1 MNSTGIFFELPLIL
15 NLKALLSKKSVEL
28 IEMEGFIEANID
40 NYKVQINEYWDDYS
54 KCQKKITLQDIET
67 LEQIMNPKIKE
78 LNAGILSR
86 KRIGKP
92 HKVLKR
98 IKIGNQLDYKKSLF
112 VKQKN
117 YEWYMKKWSKRM
129 KDIMEVNKI
138 IEK

>member
-1 MNSTGIFFELPLIL
+1 
-15 NLKALLSKKSVEL
+15 
-28 IEMEGFIEANID
+28 MEGLIEANID

-67 LEQIMNPKIKE
+67 LEQIVNPKIKE
-78 LNAGILSR
+78 LNARILSR